1 MMEGNT
7 LFPVFIKLHTLQTLL
22 VGAGPIGLEKLT
34 TLLSN
39 SPLAQIKIVASEIIP
54 EVEELSRDLPN
65 VQIQQKA
72 FEVQDLDDVNL
83 VIAATNNDT
92 LNLEIR
98 AAAKERKLLV
108 NFADKPAL
116 CDFYLGSVVKKG
128 DLKIAISTNGKSP
141 TVAKRLKELLNESLP
156 EDIDL
161 ALQQMAALRLT
172 LEGDFAEK
180 VRVLNEVTSVLIE
193 NKKQ

>member
-1 MMEGNT
+1 MEGNT

-39 SPLAQIKIVASEIIP
+39 SPLAQIKIVALEIIP
-54 EVEELSRDLPN
+54 EVEELSRDLPY

>member
-1 MMEGNT
+1 MEGNT
-7 LFPVFIKLHTLQTLL
+7 LFPVFIKLHMLQTLL
-22 VGAGPIGLEKLT
+22 VGAGPIGLEKLSA
-34 TLLSN
+34 LLSN
-39 SPLAQIKIVASEIIP
+39 SPLAQIKIVALEIIP
-54 EVEELSRDLPN
+54 EVEELSRNFAN
-65 VQIQQKA
+65 VRLHKKA
-72 FEVQDLDDVNL
+72 FEVQDMDGVNL
-83 VIAATNNDT
+83 VMAATNNEL
-92 LNLEIR
+92 LNFEIR
-98 AAAKERKLLV
+98 AAAHERKLLV

-141 TVAKRLKELLNESLP
+141 TVAKRLKELLHESLP
-156 EDIDL
+156 DDIDT

-193 NKKQ
+193 NKKK

>member
-1 MMEGNT
+1 MEGNI
-7 LFPVFIKLHTLQTLL
+7 LFPVFLKLHTLHTLV
-22 VGAGPIGLEKLT
+22 VGAGPIGLEKLN
-34 TLLSN
+34 TLISN
-39 SPLAQIKIVASEIIP
+39 SPSASIKVVALEIIP
-54 EVEELSRDLPN
+54 EVHGISQQFPN
-65 VQIQQKA
+65 VLLQQKA
-72 FEVQDLDDVNL
+72 FEEHDLDDVDL
-83 VIAATNNDT
+83 VIAATNNEA

-98 AAAKERKLLV
+98 AAAKARKLLV

-116 CDFYLGSVVKKG
+116 CDFYLGAVVKKG

-156 EDIDL
+156 EDIDK

-172 LEGDFAEK
+172 LEGDFADK

>member
-7 LFPVFIKLHTLQTLL
+7 LFPVFIKLHTLRTLL
-22 VGAGPIGLEKLT
+22 VGAGPVGLEKLSA
-34 TLLSN
+34 LLSN
-39 SPLAQIKIVASEIIP
+39 SPSAQIKVVALEVIP
-54 EVEELSRDLPN
+54 EVAALCREFPN
-65 VQIQQKA
+65 VQLHQKA
-72 FEVQDLDDVNL
+72 FEAQDLNDVNL
-83 VIAATNNDT
+83 VMAATNNES
-92 LNLEIR
+92 LNQEIR
-98 AAAKERKLLV
+98 SLASLRKLLV

-156 EDIDL
+156 DDIDL

>member
-1 MMEGNT
+1 MEGNT

-39 SPLAQIKIVASEIIP
+39 SPLAQIKIVALEIIP

>member
-1 MMEGNT
+1 MMEGNI
-7 LFPVFIKLHTLQTLL
+7 LFPVFLKLHTLHTLV
-22 VGAGPIGLEKLT
+22 VGAGPIGLEKLN
-34 TLLSN
+34 TLISN
-39 SPLAQIKIVASEIIP
+39 SPMASIKVVALEVIP
-54 EVEELSRDLPN
+54 EVQEISQHFPN
-65 VQIQQKA
+65 VSIHKKA

-83 VIAATNNDT
+83 VIAATNNEA

-98 AAAKERKLLV
+98 AAAKARKLLV

-156 EDIDL
+156 DDIDK

-172 LEGDFAEK
+172 LEGDFADK

>member
-1 MMEGNT
+1 MMEGNI
-7 LFPVFIKLHTLQTLL
+7 LFPVFLKLHTLHTLV
-22 VGAGPIGLEKLT
+22 VGAGPIGLEKLN
-34 TLLSN
+34 TLISN
-39 SPLAQIKIVASEIIP
+39 SPTASIKVVALEVIP
-54 EVEELSRDLPN
+54 EVEEISQHFPN
-65 VQIQQKA
+65 VSIHHKA

-83 VIAATNNDT
+83 VIAATNNEA

-98 AAAKERKLLV
+98 AAAKARKLLV
-108 NFADKPAL
+108 NFADKPSL

-141 TVAKRLKELLNESLP
+141 TVAKRLKELLHESLP
-156 EDIDL
+156 DDIDK

-172 LEGDFAEK
+172 LEGDFADK

>member
-1 MMEGNT
+1 MEGNT
-7 LFPVFIKLHTLQTLL
+7 LFPVFIKLHTLHTLL
-22 VGAGPIGLEKLT
+22 VGAGPIGLEKLSA
-34 TLLSN
+34 LLNN
-39 SPLAQIKIVASEIIP
+39 SPLAQIKVVALEIIP
-54 EVEELSRDLPN
+54 EVEELSRNFPN
-65 VQIQQKA
+65 VRLHQKA
-72 FEVQDLDDVNL
+72 FEVQDMDDVNL
-83 VIAATNNDT
+83 VMAATNNEL
-92 LNLEIR
+92 LNFEIR
-98 AAAKERKLLV
+98 AAAHKRKLLV

-156 EDIDL
+156 DDIDT

-193 NKKQ
+193 NKKK

>member
-1 MMEGNT
+1 MEGNS
-7 LFPVFIKLHTLQTLL
+7 LFPVFIKLHTLHTLV
-22 VGAGPIGLEKLT
+22 VGAGPVGLEKLSA
-34 TLLSN
+34 LVSN
-39 SPLAQIKIVASEIIP
+39 SPEAMIRVVALEINP
-54 EVEELSRDLPN
+54 EVEELSQHYPN
-65 VQIQQKA
+65 ITLHRKA
-72 FEVQDLDDVNL
+72 FSEQDLEGIHL
-83 VIAATNNDT
+83 VMAATNDAA
-92 LNLEIR
+92 LNVEIR
-98 AAAKERKLLV
+98 AAAKARNLLV

-156 EDIDL
+156 EDIDT
-161 ALQQMAALRLT
+161 ALQQMAALRET

-180 VRVLNEVTSVLIE
+180 VRILNEVTSVLIE

>member
-1 MMEGNT
+1 
-7 LFPVFIKLHTLQTLL
+7 
-22 VGAGPIGLEKLT
+22 
-34 TLLSN
+34 
-39 SPLAQIKIVASEIIP
+39 
-54 EVEELSRDLPN
+54 
-65 VQIQQKA
+65 
-72 FEVQDLDDVNL
+72 L
-83 VIAATNNDT
+83 VIAATNNEA

-98 AAAKERKLLV
+98 AAAKARKLLV

-156 EDIDL
+156 DDIDK

-172 LEGDFAEK
+172 LEGDFADK

-193 NKKQ
+193 NKK

>member
-1 MMEGNT
+1 MEGNI
-7 LFPVFIKLHTLQTLL
+7 LFPVFLKLHTLHTLV
-22 VGAGPIGLEKLT
+22 VGAGPIGLEKLN
-34 TLLSN
+34 TLISN
-39 SPLAQIKIVASEIIP
+39 SPTASIKVVALEVIP
-54 EVEELSRDLPN
+54 EVQEISQHFPN
-65 VQIQQKA
+65 VSIHQKA

-83 VIAATNNDT
+83 VIAATNNEA

-98 AAAKERKLLV
+98 AAAKARKLLV

-156 EDIDL
+156 DDIDK

-172 LEGDFAEK
+172 LEGDFADK

>member
-1 MMEGNT
+1 MMEGNI
-7 LFPVFIKLHTLQTLL
+7 LFPVFLKLHTLHTLV
-22 VGAGPIGLEKLT
+22 VGAGPIGLEKLN
-34 TLLSN
+34 TLISN
-39 SPLAQIKIVASEIIP
+39 SPTASIKVVALEVIP
-54 EVEELSRDLPN
+54 ELQEISQHFPN
-65 VQIQQKA
+65 VSIHQKA
-72 FEVQDLDDVNL
+72 FEVHDLDDVNL
-83 VIAATNNDT
+83 VIAATNNEA

-98 AAAKERKLLV
+98 AAAKARKLLV

-156 EDIDL
+156 DDIDK

-172 LEGDFAEK
+172 LEGDFADK

-193 NKKQ
+193 NKK

>member
-39 SPLAQIKIVASEIIP
+39 SPLAQIKIVALEIIP

>member
-1 MMEGNT
+1 MEGNT

-22 VGAGPIGLEKLT
+22 IGAGPIGLEKLT

-39 SPLAQIKIVASEIIP
+39 SPLTRIKIVALEIIP

-72 FEVQDLDDVNL
+72 FEVQDLNDVNL

>member
-7 LFPVFIKLHTLQTLL
+7 LFPVFIKLQTLRTLL
-22 VGAGPIGLEKLT
+22 VGAGPVGLEKLSA
-34 TLLSN
+34 LLSN
-39 SPLAQIKIVASEIIP
+39 SPSAQIKVVALEVIP
-54 EVEELSRDLPN
+54 EVAALCREFPN
-65 VQIQQKA
+65 VQLHQKA
-72 FEVQDLDDVNL
+72 FEEQDLDDVNL
-83 VIAATNNDT
+83 VMAATNNES
-92 LNLEIR
+92 LNQEIR
-98 AAAKERKLLV
+98 SLASVRKLLV

>member
-1 MMEGNT
+1 MEGNI
-7 LFPVFIKLHTLQTLL
+7 LFPVFLKLHTLHTLV
-22 VGAGPIGLEKLT
+22 VGAGPIGLEKLN
-34 TLLSN
+34 TLISN
-39 SPLAQIKIVASEIIP
+39 SPTASIKVVALEVIP
-54 EVEELSRDLPN
+54 EVQEISQHFPN
-65 VQIQQKA
+65 VSIHQKA

-83 VIAATNNDT
+83 VIAATNNEA

-98 AAAKERKLLV
+98 AAAKALKLLV

-156 EDIDL
+156 DDIDK

-172 LEGDFAEK
+172 LEGDFADK

>member
-1 MMEGNT
+1 MEGNT

-39 SPLAQIKIVASEIIP
+39 SPLAQIKIVALEIIP
-54 EVEELSRDLPN
+54 EVEALSRDFPN
-65 VQIQQKA
+65 VHLHQKA
-72 FEVQDLDDVNL
+72 FEIQDLDDVHL
-83 VIAATNNDT
+83 VIAATNNDK

-156 EDIDL
+156 DDIDL

>member
-1 MMEGNT
+1 MEGNT
-7 LFPVFIKLHTLQTLL
+7 LFPVFIKLHTLHTLL
-22 VGAGPIGLEKLT
+22 VGAGPVGLEKLSA
-34 TLLSN
+34 LLSN
-39 SPLAQIKIVASEIIP
+39 SPSAQIKVVALDIIP
-54 EVEELSRDLPN
+54 EITELSREFPN
-65 VQIQQKA
+65 VSLHQRA
-72 FEVQDLDDVNL
+72 FEEHDLDDVNL
-83 VIAATNNDT
+83 VMAATNNT
-92 LNLEIR
+92 SLNQEIR
-98 AAAKERKLLV
+98 NLASARKLLV

-156 EDIDL
+156 DDIDL

-180 VRVLNEVTSVLIE
+180 VRMLNEVTSVLIE
-193 NKKQ
+193 NKKR